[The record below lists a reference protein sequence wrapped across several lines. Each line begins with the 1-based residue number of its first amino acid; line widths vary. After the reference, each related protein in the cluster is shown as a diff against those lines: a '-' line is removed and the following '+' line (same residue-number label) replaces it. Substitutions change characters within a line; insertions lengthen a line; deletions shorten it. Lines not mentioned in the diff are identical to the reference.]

1 MSSQRKVWLKN
12 KYLNVNKHL
21 MHTMKRRLS
30 LPCSDA
36 YWEDMKKR
44 YPSKIT
50 GAKKNILERAIN

>member
-1 MSSQRKVWLKN
+1 MWLKN